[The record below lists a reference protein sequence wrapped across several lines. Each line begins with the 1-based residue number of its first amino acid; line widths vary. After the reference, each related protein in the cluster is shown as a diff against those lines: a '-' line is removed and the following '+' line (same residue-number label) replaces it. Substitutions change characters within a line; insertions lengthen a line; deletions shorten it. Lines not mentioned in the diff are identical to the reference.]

1 MSAKEQCDK
10 LLDERALLLYG
21 VKYDALEPIKQ
32 SNVIAEAVLNFP
44 PALVDLADSM
54 EA

>member
-10 LLDERALLLYG
+10 LLDEKALLLYG
-21 VKYDALEPIKQ
+21 VKYDALDPIKQ
-32 SNVIAEAVLNFP
+32 SNVIAEAVLRFDSK
-44 PALVDLADSM
+44 LIDYADSL